1 MTEAAHGDTVN
12 IHYTGKFPDGQVFDS
27 SEGRDPLTF
36 ELGSGQVIPGLD
48 KAMRGMKVGDKQT
61 VEIPAAE
68 AYGPHHPEGVQKV
81 ERSQLPPEI
90 EVKVGAQLQASTPDG
105 QAINLTI
112 VEADDTVVTMDANHP
127 LAGKDLVF
135 DVELVSIG

>member
-1 MTEAAHGDTVN
+1 MAEAEHGSTVH
-12 IHYTGKFPDGQVFDS
+12 IHYTGKFPDGTVFDS
-27 SEGRDPLTF
+27 SENRDPLTF

-48 KAMRGMKVGDKQT
+48 KAMRGMEVGAKKT
-61 VEIPAAE
+61 IEIPAAE

-90 EVKVGAQLQASTPDG
+90 QTEVGLQLQATGQDG

-112 VEADDTVVTMDANHP
+112 IEVDETTVTMDANHP

-135 DVELVSIG
+135 DVELVSVT

>member
-1 MTEAAHGDTVN
+1 MAEAEHGSTVH
-12 IHYTGKFPDGQVFDS
+12 IHYTGKFPDGTVFDS
-27 SEGRDPLTF
+27 SENRDPLTF

-48 KAMRGMKVGDKQT
+48 KAMRGMEVGTKKT
-61 VEIPAAE
+61 VEIPAAD

-90 EVKVGAQLQASTPDG
+90 QTEVGLQLQATGQDG

-112 VEADDTVVTMDANHP
+112 IEVDETTVTMDANHP

-135 DVELVSIG
+135 DVELVSVT

>member
-12 IHYTGKFPDGQVFDS
+12 IHYTGKFPDGTVFDS
-27 SEGRDPLTF
+27 SDGRDPLKF

-48 KAMRGMKVGDKQT
+48 QAMRGMTVGDKKT
-61 VEIPAAE
+61 IEIPAAE
-68 AYGPHHPEGVQKV
+68 AYGPHHPEGIQTI

-90 EVKVGAQLQASTPDG
+90 QTDIGVQLQATGQDG
-105 QAINLTI
+105 QVINLI
-112 VEADDTVVTMDANHP
+112 VTAVDETSVTMDANHP

>member
-1 MTEAAHGDTVN
+1 MTEAAHGNTVH
-12 IHYTGKFPDGQVFDS
+12 IHYTSKFSDGEVFDS
-27 SEGRDPLTF
+27 SDGRDPLAF

-48 KAMRGMKVGDKQT
+48 KAMRGMKVGEKQT
-61 VEIPAAE
+61 IEIAAAE
-68 AYGPHHPEGVQKV
+68 AYGPHHPEGVQEV

-90 EVKVGAQLQASTPDG
+90 EIEVGAQLQASAQDG

-112 VEADDTVVTMDANHP
+112 IEVDENVVTMDANHP

-135 DVELVSIG
+135 DVELVSID